1 MDWIIMIGELSH
13 VGMNTCY
20 FCNKP
25 SEVLLDRRLRK
36 ILPRNVGVMNMRP
49 CTKCE
54 DLMKQGILL
63 MSIKNDTTDFEM
75 QGPIPNPYRTG
86 GWVIIKQEA
95 IERMLDG
102 DFLKFALKHR
112 FMFINDEAWDAMGL
126 PRCKLTKQ

>member
-20 FCNKP
+20 FCNEP
-25 SEVLLDRRLRK
+25 SEVLLYRRLK
-36 ILPRNVGVMNMRP
+36 KTLPRNIGVMNMRP

-63 MSIKNDTTDFEM
+63 ISIKNDT
-75 QGPIPNPYRTG
+75 QGPNPYRTG

-95 IERMLDG
+95 VERMFNG
-102 DFLKFALKHR
+102 DFLKFALEHR
-112 FMFINDEAWDAMGL
+112 FMFINDEVWDAMGL

>member
-1 MDWIIMIGELSH
+1 MTGELSH

-20 FCNKP
+20 FCNEP
-25 SEVLLDRRLRK
+25 SGVLLDRRLRNT
-36 ILPRNVGVMNMRP
+36 LPRNVGVMNMRP

-54 DLMKQGILL
+54 DLMNILL
-63 MSIKNDTTDFEM
+63 ISIKNDTQM
-75 QGPIPNPYRTG
+75 QGSIPNPYRTG

-102 DFLKFALKHR
+102 DFLKFALEHR

-126 PRCKLTKQ
+126 PRNEIHTD

>member
-20 FCNKP
+20 FCNEP
-25 SEVLLDRRLRK
+25 SEVLLDRRLK
-36 ILPRNVGVMNMRP
+36 KTLPRNIGVMNMRP

-63 MSIKNDTTDFEM
+63 ISIKNDT
-75 QGPIPNPYRTG
+75 QGPNPYRTG

-95 IERMLDG
+95 VERMFNG
-102 DFLKFALKHR
+102 DFLKFALEHR

>member
-1 MDWIIMIGELSH
+1 MIGELSY

-20 FCNKP
+20 FCNEP
-25 SEVLLDRRLRK
+25 SEILLDRRMRNT
-36 ILPRNVGVMNMRP
+36 LPRNVGVMNMRP

-63 MSIKNDTTDFEM
+63 ISIKNDT
-75 QGPIPNPYRTG
+75 QGPNPYRTG

-102 DFLKFALKHR
+102 HFLKFALEHR
-112 FMFINDEAWDAMGL
+112 FMFINDEVWDAMGL
-126 PRCKLTKQ
+126 PRNEIHTN